1 VTSLSENMPIV
12 IFKSIRSRLKQNLIY
27 FESKVLVLRITMFL
41 YNVIKWN
48 KIIYIPIIL
57 SIVRMKRRISDEK
70 DN

>member
-1 VTSLSENMPIV
+1 MPIV
-12 IFKSIRSRLKQNLIY
+12 IFKPIRSRLKQNLIY

-57 SIVRMKRRISDEK
+57 SIVRMKRRISDEE